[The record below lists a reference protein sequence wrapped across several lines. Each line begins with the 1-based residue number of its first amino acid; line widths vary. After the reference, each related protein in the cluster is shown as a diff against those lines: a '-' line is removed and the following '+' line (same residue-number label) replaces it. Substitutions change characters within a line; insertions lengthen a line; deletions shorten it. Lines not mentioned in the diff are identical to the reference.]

1 MFAKIEDSKL
11 SGLLHKND
19 IDYDQKD
26 ENLKKFKKN
35 TKFQA
40 RIVEIDK
47 DKEKIRLNVKILKKD
62 PFFEYFK
69 DRKNGEIITVKVQS
83 LLKNGIVVSPG
94 NDDKLKI
101 TIKKS
106 NLAKDPENQ
115 RIDVFSK
122 NNKIDCMILDL
133 NHEKRS
139 VTLSIKDLE
148 IRNEKEDIKKFGK
161 DGSKSGA
168 VLGDILGK
176 VFKSKKTKKKN

>member
-1 MFAKIEDSKL
+1 MNNK
-11 SGLLHKND
+11 
-19 IDYDQKD
+19 
-26 ENLKKFKKN
+26 
-35 TKFQA
+35 
-40 RIVEIDK
+40 R
-47 DKEKIRLNVKILKKD
+47 KILIGS
-62 PFFEYFK
+62 
-69 DRKNGEIITVKVQS
+69 R
-83 LLKNGIVVSPG
+83 
-94 NDDKLKI
+94 
-101 TIKKS
+101 KS

-122 NNKIDCMILDL
+122 NNKLDCMILDL

-176 VFKSKKTKKKN
+176 VFKSKKTKKKK